1 MDLAM
6 SRNLRGVGLWALGYD
21 QGHREFWQLLK
32 DKYTTDTLRI
42 TDPVTYLKGYPIQ
55 VAGFFL
61 KYADLLVTAAIVFAI
76 TMVIAMFIAFSDW
89 RVRESFFYSQLNF
102 YVYILVST
110 LLIIPLLGLIDF
122 FDSSQIRSLFAFLTG
137 IGIGYV
143 IFRLSKVFQIHRP

>member
-1 MDLAM
+1 
-6 SRNLRGVGLWALGYD
+6 
-21 QGHREFWQLLK
+21 
-32 DKYTTDTLRI
+32 
-42 TDPVTYLKGYPIQ
+42 

-61 KYADLLVTAAIVFAI
+61 KYTDLLVTAAIVFAI

-89 RVRESFFYSQLNF
+89 RVRESFFYSHLNF

-143 IFRLSKVFQIHRP
+143 IFRLSKVFSIHRP